1 MENYNNIDYNSL
13 VYGSMQH
20 QQQQQQQQIPM
31 TEIPGSRDAQIVS
44 HHQHLG
50 ESMQM
55 ANPEIMN
62 LSYQRDSIIAHNL
75 PEQMGLYP
83 TGSLPH
89 QMQHQPNLQLPVE
102 MQQQHPEIPENQQSG
117 NIQYQIGDVGV
128 SVNLDA
134 QNNNENF
141 NEGVEIAEIPSEVP
155 QAGEK
160 PANEGNEELIAED
173 GETAEGNTD
182 GVEVEGEDDN
192 IVEDEQMESEEPV
205 AVAPP
210 AKQEPE
216 IDPNQCRVCKATESL
231 VDIYRV
237 DDEFR
242 LSDIM
247 MKISNIRVHGRDYL
261 PKLICEE
268 CVVKLK
274 AAYEFKNTCENT
286 DKEFRQMLKRS
297 KKVARKR
304 DFVLVDANEF
314 SESGEDDDWQ
324 EDDDDFKV
332 SAEVILVLDFKIN
345 Y

>member
-20 QQQQQQQQIPM
+20 QQQQPIPM
-31 TEIPGSRDAQIVS
+31 TEIPDSRDAQIVS
-44 HHQHLG
+44 HHHLG
-50 ESMQM
+50 EPMQL

-62 LSYQRDSIIAHNL
+62 LSYQRESIIAHNL

-89 QMQHQPNLQLPVE
+89 QMQQQPNLQLPIE
-102 MQQQHPEIPENQQSG
+102 MQQQHPEIPENQQSA
-117 NIQYQIGDVGV
+117 NIQYQIGDVGIT
-128 SVNLDA
+128 VNLDV

-141 NEGVEIAEIPSEVP
+141 NENTEILENPSEVP
-155 QAGEK
+155 DTIEQSAV
-160 PANEGNEELIAED
+160 ANEDPSLED
-173 GETAEGNTD
+173 GQPLVDGNNGETENIAVD
-182 GVEVEGEDDN
+182 QLMEGEVP
-192 IVEDEQMESEEPV
+192 IPV
-205 AVAPP
+205 DPP
-210 AKQEPE
+210 VKQEPE
-216 IDPNQCRVCKATESL
+216 INPNQCRVCKATENL

-274 AAYEFKNTCENT
+274 AAFVFKTTCENT

-304 DFVLVDANEF
+304 DFVLIDANEF

-332 SAEVILVLDFKIN
+332 S
-345 Y
+345 